1 MLYFELTR
9 STALAS
15 RKMLRDLF
23 SKLNRSVSKQVVA
36 PRREHS
42 VPIRVWIEPDRN
54 SGRLQM
60 PVEQMSISGETRDLS
75 QSGIAF
81 ILSAI
86 RLKEYYLVGEDR
98 ILNAE
103 MDLPT
108 GKVRM
113 QIVGRRYEQIGEHI
127 SVSRYLIGA
136 KIVSMTEENREAYA
150 HFVRYGRKR
159 SKRSGGTL
167 QLGIDES

>member
-1 MLYFELTR
+1 
-9 STALAS
+9 
-15 RKMLRDLF
+15 MLRDLF

-42 VPIRVWIEPDRN
+42 VPIRLWFEPDR
-54 SGRLQM
+54 STGRLTM
-60 PVEQMSISGETRDLS
+60 PAETLSISGETKDLS
-75 QSGIAF
+75 QTGIAF
-81 ILSAI
+81 IVSAI
-86 RLKEYYLVGEDR
+86 RLREYYLVGEDR
-98 ILNAE
+98 VLNAE
-103 MDLPT
+103 VDLPT

-113 QIVGRRYEQIGEHI
+113 QLVGRRYEQVGEHI

-136 KIVSMTEENREAYA
+136 KIVAMTDDNREAYA
-150 HFVRYGRKR
+150 HFVRFGRKR